1 MIILVDDEDRENEGD
16 FVVAAEQLT
25 PQQVVMMNRYASG
38 IITVPMP
45 RAWLKR
51 LHIGP
56 MVQENSESMHTAF
69 TVTVDAKAGIGTGSS
84 AMDRVATIQRL
95 ASPTAQADDFVR
107 PGHVNPLAVR
117 DGGVLK
123 RAGHTEASHDL
134 MVLAGQSP
142 VAVLCEI
149 MDDQGEMSRLPALE
163 DLALRFNLKLG
174 TIADVIRYRRQTEKL
189 VIQISERQIATNFG
203 DFKVVR
209 FRSSVDHGYY
219 TALVR
224 GAINPEQPTLVRIH
238 AGALADDLLSLL
250 ETHRSGNLEVALNLI
265 AQERCGILLC
275 IEPNDAGSSDERDYG
290 IGAQI
295 LRELGV
301 RKLRLISNHPRP
313 RAALDGFGLE
323 LIETVP
329 LESKHELPKVSPKTP

>member
-16 FVVAAEQLT
+16 FVVAAQQLT

-51 LHIGP
+51 LHIEP

-69 TVTVDAKAGIGTGSS
+69 TVTVDAKSGIGTGSS
-84 AMDRVATIQRL
+84 AMDRVATIRRL
-95 ASPTAQADDFVR
+95 AEPTAQADDFVR

-134 MVLAGQSP
+134 MVLAGQNP

-149 MDDQGEMSRLPALE
+149 MDDQGGMSRLPTLV

-189 VIQISERQIATNFG
+189 VTQISERHISTSFG
-203 DFKVVR
+203 DFKAVR
-209 FRSSVDHGYY
+209 FRSAVDHGYY

-224 GAINPEQPTLVRIH
+224 GAIDSELPTLVRIH
-238 AGALADDLLSLL
+238 ASALADDLLSLL
-250 ETHRSGNLEVALNLI
+250 ETRKSGKLEVALNRI
-265 AQERCGILLC
+265 AQAHCGILLC
-275 IEPNDAGSSDERDYG
+275 IEHNDVGPSDERDYG

-301 RKLRLISNHPRP
+301 RKLRLISDHPRP

-329 LESKHELPKVSPKTP
+329 LTSDLEYPKSTD